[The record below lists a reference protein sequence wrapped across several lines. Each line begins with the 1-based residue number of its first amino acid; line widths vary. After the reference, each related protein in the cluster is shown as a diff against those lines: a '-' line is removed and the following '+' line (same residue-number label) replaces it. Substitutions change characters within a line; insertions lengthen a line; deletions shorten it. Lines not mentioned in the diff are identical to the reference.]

1 MRSRGRLRVWL
12 PLLCAASLTACA
24 SPAPVTLPASLR
36 ACQPEPEPPRDD
48 ADDVVFAEWVA
59 EVVFAGRDCRG
70 ALARVVEMI
79 DR

>member
-1 MRSRGRLRVWL
+1 
-12 PLLCAASLTACA
+12 
-24 SPAPVTLPASLR
+24 
-36 ACQPEPEPPRDD
+36 
-48 ADDVVFAEWVA
+48 VVFAEWVA